1 MRAPGTKEWDRYSMW
16 VRVWLLD
23 NGAHS
28 PMVPTGF
35 AGLGVQSP
43 IVPTGFAGLGVQSPI
58 VLTGFAG
65 LGESDPIVVP
75 TVRLCPR
82 VLRAWGNPIR

>member
-1 MRAPGTKEWDRYSMW
+1 MW

-43 IVPTGFAGLGVQSPI
+43 IA
-58 VLTGFAG
+58 LTGFAG
-65 LGESDPIVVP
+65 LGESDPMVP
-75 TVRLCPR
+75 TIAIKSSDQVKRSSQ
-82 VLRAWGNPIR
+82 VIKSSDGVK